1 MANHIALPPI
11 EQLSELLEIVPI
23 AESQFEIQSGLVWKV
38 SRGRQRA
45 GNVAGN
51 KKPNLKTPGR
61 FDWRVGVDGRYY
73 YVSRVIY
80 FMANGEDPGEF
91 EVDHEDQ
98 NPMNNNVGNL
108 RLGTEL
114 IQKNNRRM
122 QSNNTSDAVGV
133 TWAKDAKKWRAQ
145 LMYERK
151 QFYLGYHTC
160 LIEAARVVNAKII
173 ELELDKIGK
182 PLKDLESLNCDCA
195 NCSNK

>member
-1 MANHIALPPI
+1 MTNHIPLPPI
-11 EQLSELLEIVPI
+11 ERLNELLEIVPI
-23 AESQFEIQSGLVWKV
+23 APSQSEIQSGLVWRV
-38 SRGRQRA
+38 SRGRQKA
-45 GNVAGN
+45 GSMAGT
-51 KKPNLKTPGR
+51 KMPNSRKPGR
-61 FDWRVGVDGRYY
+61 FDWRVGVDGRHY

-133 TWAKDAKKWRAQ
+133 TWVKNAKKWIAR
-145 LMYERK
+145 LMYKREE
-151 QFYLGYHTC
+151 F
-160 LIEAARVVNAKII
+160 
-173 ELELDKIGK
+173 
-182 PLKDLESLNCDCA
+182 
-195 NCSNK
+195 

>member
-1 MANHIALPPI
+1 
-11 EQLSELLEIVPI
+11 
-23 AESQFEIQSGLVWKV
+23 
-38 SRGRQRA
+38 
-45 GNVAGN
+45 VAGSKRPDLN
-51 KKPNLKTPGR
+51 KPGR
-61 FDWRVGVDGRYY
+61 FVWKVGVDGRYY

-133 TWAKDAKKWRAQ
+133 SSTKNGKWKSR
-145 LMYERK
+145 LGYKGEK
-151 QFYLGYHTC
+151 FYLGVHTC
-160 LIEAARVVNAKII
+160 LIEAARVYNDKVI
-173 ELELDKIGK
+173 ELELDKLGK
-182 PLKDLESLNCDCA
+182 PLNDLEDLKCECADC
-195 NCSNK
+195 SIK